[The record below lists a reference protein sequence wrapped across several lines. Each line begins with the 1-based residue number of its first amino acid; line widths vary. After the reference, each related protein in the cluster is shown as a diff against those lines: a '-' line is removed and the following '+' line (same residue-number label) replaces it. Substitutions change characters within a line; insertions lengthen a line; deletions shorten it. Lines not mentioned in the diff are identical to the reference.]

1 MAAWFRVLGAVT
13 AVALVPVFFTATAFA
28 EDPSPQSTLHYVEAP
43 LDTPPSSISSTP
55 EEVTITAG
63 AEPTTAMPIPETSE
77 PTPTGQMNPPS
88 ASSRTPAAPRQLAQ
102 TGGQRNIWLT
112 GFSLLSIW
120 VGSAVI
126 TYGRKQRRY
135 G

>member
-43 LDTPPSSISSTP
+43 LDVPPSSTSSTP
-55 EEVTITAG
+55 KEVTITAG
-63 AEPTTAMPIPETSE
+63 AQPTTPAPSPQTSE
-77 PTPTGQMNPPS
+77 PTPSGQTNPPS
-88 ASSRTPAAPRQLAQ
+88 SQSSAPTAPRQLAQ
-102 TGGQRNIWLT
+102 TGGQRDIWLT

-120 VGSAVI
+120 AGSSVI
-126 TYGRKQRRY
+126 TYGRKQRR
-135 G
+135 

>member
-43 LDTPPSSISSTP
+43 LDVPPSSTSSTP
-55 EEVTITAG
+55 KEVTITAE
-63 AEPTTAMPIPETSE
+63 AEPTTPLPIPETTK
-77 PTPTGQMNPPS
+77 PTSTEQTNPPS
-88 ASSRTPAAPRQLAQ
+88 SQSSAPTAPRQLAQ
-102 TGGQRNIWLT
+102 TGGQRDIWLT

-120 VGSAVI
+120 AGSSVI
-126 TYGRKQRRY
+126 TYGRKQRR
-135 G
+135 